1 MLKILSPLI
10 TLLLALSVIIPCSS
24 LVAQNAPDI
33 SNLRTSIKANTQR
46 LVFDITGEKDPA
58 YYVKKDKNT
67 LNVTLEAKL
76 NTLKEDEFIK
86 KIDKSKYISS
96 IEFLTLPD
104 ENETI
109 ISIALN
115 SGVKEDVFS
124 LPSPSRVVIDLKK

>member
-10 TLLLALSVIIPCSS
+10 TLLLALSVIVPYSS